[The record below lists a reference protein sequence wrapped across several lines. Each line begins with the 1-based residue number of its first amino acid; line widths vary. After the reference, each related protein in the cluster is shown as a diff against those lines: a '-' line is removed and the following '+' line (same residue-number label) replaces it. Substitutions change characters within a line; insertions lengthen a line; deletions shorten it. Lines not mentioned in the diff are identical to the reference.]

1 MNTDISLLKDD
12 IRYGEQCSL
21 TNKRGIKDLHAI
33 IDNIR
38 TSQTKFDTMLKQI
51 SQDKLDTE
59 LFETSRTK
67 MEKKNDEIN
76 KGIDRNF
83 TRLSHLERFIDKYL
97 PVKVQ
102 SQIGETLHSCVG
114 L

>member
-1 MNTDISLLKDD
+1 
-12 IRYGEQCSL
+12 
-21 TNKRGIKDLHAI
+21 
-33 IDNIR
+33 
-38 TSQTKFDTMLKQI
+38 
-51 SQDKLDTE
+51 
-59 LFETSRTK
+59 

-102 SQIGETLHSCVG
+102 S
-114 L
+114 